1 MRDTVG
7 ESWEE
12 YFLNPY
18 TFVPALR
25 RADAPGPLGD
35 GALFGQAARR
45 SLDGTHRRHSH
56 GEDAAPL
63 PELERRPPRLRRGR
77 GDHPLGPGV
86 RARRGADTTS
96 RRSPTRASGRS
107 SVLSGPPRGA
117 TAASPCTPPNPAGEN
132 YVWFTANEKT
142 GTIKGRGRPLPFPY
156 PQQRPDEQLT
166 VLPAE
171 EEETPADP
179 PRRGRG
185 PRVRQNES
193 RSRNRRSR
201 RNR

>member
-45 SLDGTHRRHSH
+45 SLDGTHRRHAH

-86 RARRGADTTS
+86 RARRGADDDFTS
-96 RRSPTRASGRS
+96 FTNEGFGQIIGAFRAAARGDGRFPVYAAEPSGRELRL
-107 SVLSGPPRGA
+107 VH
-117 TAASPCTPPNPAGEN
+117 C
-132 YVWFTANEKT
+132 
-142 GTIKGRGRPLPFPY
+142 
-156 PQQRPDEQLT
+156 Q
-166 VLPAE
+166 
-171 EEETPADP
+171 
-179 PRRGRG
+179 
-185 PRVRQNES
+185 
-193 RSRNRRSR
+193 
-201 RNR
+201 